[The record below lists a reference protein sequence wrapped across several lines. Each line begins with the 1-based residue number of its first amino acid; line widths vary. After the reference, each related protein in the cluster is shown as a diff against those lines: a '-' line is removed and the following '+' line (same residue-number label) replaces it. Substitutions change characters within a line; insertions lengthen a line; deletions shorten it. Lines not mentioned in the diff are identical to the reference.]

1 MVVID
6 AHMLEA
12 QFVPDLK
19 LWVDIQEINWCF
31 AIDVN
36 YSSVW
41 LEIHI
46 FI

>member
-6 AHMLEA
+6 AHMLET
-12 QFVPDLK
+12 QFVPNLK

-31 AIDVN
+31 PIDAN
-36 YSSVW
+36 YCSVS
-41 LEIHI
+41 LEINN